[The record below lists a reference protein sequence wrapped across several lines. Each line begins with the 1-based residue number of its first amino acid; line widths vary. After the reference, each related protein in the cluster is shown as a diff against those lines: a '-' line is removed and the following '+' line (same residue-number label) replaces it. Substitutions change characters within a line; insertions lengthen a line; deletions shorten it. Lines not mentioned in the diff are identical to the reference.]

1 MKYYAI
7 FESPDGAYADAAG
20 LRYDVCEV
28 RRVRS
33 PQGLNVGYVPFP
45 SLESALEHWGL
56 VAAPAAEDYLTQPTE

>member
-1 MKYYAI
+1 MNYYAR
-7 FESPDGAYADAAG
+7 FESADGVYADAAG

-45 SLESALEHWGL
+45 SLEDALEHWGL
-56 VAAPAAEDYLTQPTE
+56 VHVPPAISNALLC

>member
-56 VAAPAAEDYLTQPTE
+56 TSEQRNVSS

>member
-1 MKYYAI
+1 MKYYAR
-7 FESPDGAYADAAG
+7 FESADGAYADAAG

-45 SLESALEHWGL
+45 SLSAALEHWGL
-56 VAAPAAEDYLTQPTE
+56 RAIPEHRNASS